1 MDLFHVVVCYYWRHF
16 ALLVVCQKEAN
27 QLDLLKDDWKP
38 WDQMGLC
45 LEWHFRLKYNE
56 KGKFSINIF
65 NLLLDVEFDVYV
77 LLHIVAIVPFL
88 LPDSGAWLPHRCLTL
103 VDKVDVVGP
112 NKFAE

>member
-1 MDLFHVVVCYYWRHF
+1 MDWRDLFNV
-16 ALLVVCQKEAN
+16 VVCQKEAN

-56 KGKFSINIF
+56 KVNFTVHSKYLYCNLL
-65 NLLLDVEFDVYV
+65 LLLDVEFDVYV

-103 VDKVDVVGP
+103 VDKVDVVVP